1 MVDGRRSTVG
11 RLLTVDGRRPTAV
24 DCRLPTVDA
33 DDGRRATVD

>member
-11 RLLTVDGRRPTAV
+11 RLLTVDGRRPT
-24 DCRLPTVDA
+24 VDA